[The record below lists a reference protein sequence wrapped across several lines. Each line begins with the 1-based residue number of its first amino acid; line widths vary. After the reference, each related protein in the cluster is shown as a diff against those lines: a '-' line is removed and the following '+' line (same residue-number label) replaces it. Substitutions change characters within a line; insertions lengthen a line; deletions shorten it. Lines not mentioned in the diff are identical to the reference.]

1 MRIWLPISMIL
12 IVIGIALIIGSVL
25 TEEGEVG
32 LLLIFPFIVAHGWM
46 GAVGGLMIFF
56 SIICMFVNF
65 WTSPSRPEETVPTGP
80 LRPSEETQDRKRV
93 GGVVLIGPI
102 PIAFGSD
109 ERMTRT
115 MLMIGIAVLALFVAI
130 FLIITLTRVSP

>member
-1 MRIWLPISMIL
+1 
-12 IVIGIALIIGSVL
+12 
-25 TEEGEVG
+25 
-32 LLLIFPFIVAHGWM
+32 
-46 GAVGGLMIFF
+46 MIFL
-56 SIICMFVNF
+56 SIVCMFVNF
-65 WTSPSRPEETVPTGP
+65 WTSSSRPEEQVPIS
-80 LRPSEETQDRKRV
+80 PSRSSEKAQDRKRA

-109 ERMTRT
+109 ERMART